1 MGPKAYRNRVFGEI
15 AFAPD
20 FHSLKM
26 LTGLDNLLRNH
37 FQNAQIYDQTR
48 FSQVTYFVLAPDR
61 QKRLPGVQSSADI
74 SG

>member
-1 MGPKAYRNRVFGEI
+1 
-15 AFAPD
+15 
-20 FHSLKM
+20 M
-26 LTGLDNLLRNH
+26 LTRLDNLLRNH